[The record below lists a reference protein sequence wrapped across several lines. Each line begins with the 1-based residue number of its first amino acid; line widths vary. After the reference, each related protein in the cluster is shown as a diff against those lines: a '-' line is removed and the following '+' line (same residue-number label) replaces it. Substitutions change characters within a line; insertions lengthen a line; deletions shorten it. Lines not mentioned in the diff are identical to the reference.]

1 MSILKRFRAGCLGL
15 VLGTLGTTPVIA
27 QPPANA
33 LETQSTAIVPIA
45 QASEAEPEFFEQ
57 SDPEPGA
64 SEPGASES
72 AAPSEAVAEPS
83 AAGDRSPSSPSP
95 SSIISVT
102 TGDIV
107 LLDEG
112 QGEKAP
118 LRLAPEVGNTLQ
130 LGADL
135 TIQVT
140 MKIDGETVPNPGF
153 PSVAMVL
160 GLEVIDVN
168 PNAGEITYNITYDA
182 IELGTDTAFPEA
194 ARAAIDEVFQEL
206 KDLKLV
212 LVGDD
217 RGRVLSANVEAP
229 EDLNPF
235 LVQMLDSLSQS
246 MKQVSAPL
254 PEEAVGIGA
263 RWSITGS
270 ITAGGLTFD
279 QTATYTLVERTGDR
293 FIVALEVTQQADSQ
307 TVGEDSIAIQLTD
320 YNATGTG
327 KMEMDLS
334 YPIPVSGL
342 IDLISTTQ
350 LKPPHLDQ
358 TITSQAEVRMELKPV
373 SVSTAT
379 P

>member
-15 VLGTLGTTPVIA
+15 ALGTLGTAPAIA
-27 QPPANA
+27 QPQSNV
-33 LETQSTAIVPIA
+33 LETQPTAIIQIA
-45 QASEAEPEFFEQ
+45 QSSEG
-57 SDPEPGA
+57 DPGFTEKPPG
-64 SEPGASES
+64 PRPNS
-72 AAPSEAVAEPS
+72 AAVEPTD
-83 AAGDRSPSSPSP
+83 ADRPPAP

-118 LRLAPEVGNTLQ
+118 LRLAPEVGNTMQ

-140 MKIDGETVPNPGF
+140 MKIDGEIVPNPGF

-168 PNAGEITYNITYDA
+168 PAAGEITYNITYDA
-182 IELGTDTAFPEA
+182 IELGTDTAFPES
-194 ARAAIDEVFQEL
+194 ARAAIDGVFQEL
-206 KDLKLV
+206 RNLKLV

-217 RGRVLSANVEAP
+217 RGRVLSATVEAP

-270 ITAGGLTFD
+270 ITAGGLTLD
-279 QTATYTLVERTGDR
+279 QTATYTLVERTSDR
-293 FIVALEVTQQADSQ
+293 FIVELEVTQKADPQ
-307 TVGEDSIAIQLTD
+307 TVGEDSIAIQLTN
-320 YNATGTG
+320 YSATGTG
-327 KMEMDLS
+327 NMEMNRS

-373 SVSTAT
+373 SVSTTT